1 MKKAGTQQT
10 AQIRTG
16 PVSMGSLTGETGV
29 RLWESHSSS
38 VNNLVVDQGQSASNQ
53 PFFCFFLSGN
63 PAAHKQSWNHLSDY

>member
-1 MKKAGTQQT
+1 MEAQMKKAGTQQT

-53 PFFCFFLSGN
+53 PFFLLF
-63 PAAHKQSWNHLSDY
+63 P

>member
-16 PVSMGSLTGETGV
+16 PVSMGSLTAETGV
-29 RLWESHSSS
+29 RLWESHSS

-53 PFFCFFLSGN
+53 PFFLLF
-63 PAAHKQSWNHLSDY
+63 P